1 MKKKGFTLAEVLIT
15 LGIIGVVAALTLPTL
30 STNAQSQANASKLA
44 STVSD
49 LENAFGL
56 ILMTDSSDPLQ
67 LHDMDLSS
75 ESLYTKISKNMKT
88 NGDTTASKE
97 YGADNP
103 FSGITLPKNTVFMT
117 KSGAMVFIDDKQA
130 EADDDA
136 NGNVDKYFGN
146 AYIDVNGKT
155 KPNKLGKDV
164 FSFHLGEDGILYPM
178 DDATKKLVKNG
189 YKL

>member
-67 LHDMDLSS
+67 LHDMDLTS
-75 ESLYTKISKNMKT
+75 ETLYKKIANKMKT
-88 NGDTTASKE
+88 NGDTTASSV
-97 YGADNP
+97 YGTDNP
-103 FSGITLPKNTVFMT
+103 FSGITLPTNTVFMT

-130 EADDDA
+130 AADSDA

-146 AYIDVNGKT
+146 AYIDVNGAA

-178 DDATKKLVKNG
+178 GDETKTLVKNG